1 MGYDRKRIVYAI
13 DGWADRIFTPKYNPL
28 HWLGT
33 LCFFCM
39 MLILISGIYLFLFYK
54 TGTPYESVQY
64 LTVEQW
70 YIGGIMRSVHRYA
83 SDGLVMFMAL
93 HLLREFLLG
102 RYRQWRWL
110 SWFSGNAL
118 LIISIIIGIIG
129 YWMVWDGRAQ
139 LIAQKTAQLLNDI
152 PILVEPPSRSFLSDD
167 TISKMLFFVLLLA
180 HIGISLIGISAFIF
194 IHVSRNAR
202 AAIKPP
208 RVIAVATLIVLFILS
223 FIAPAT
229 NAQTADM
236 AKLPINIPFDWFFL
250 FIYPLASV
258 LPKWVFWFTSVG
270 GVLIVFMAPWLGRSR
285 RLPPAQI
292 ILEKCVGCEQC
303 NKDCPYEA
311 IRMAPRKDGR
321 PYLLQAEIMVS
332 RCASCGICIGSCDS
346 KATNLPDRTLE
357 QIENEITELLHLAQR
372 QDGKPKILGF
382 ICEKSVKLDEIVDTK
397 NRSIKGMPNVP
408 IITFRCAGMIQHSII
423 EHALESGADGVFV
436 SGCQMEECYYRE
448 GAKWANARLMGE
460 RAPVLLPFK
469 GPASNYS
476 RIRVYWLSPLSQLHG
491 KDLISEI
498 NLFRDELSHISNVR
512 TYGLIKPAIPRE
524 RIYKK
529 AMAFSAASLLLIP
542 AFLILFLSTKPT
554 YPFYSKDQSLLKF
567 TFKRSGKQVGCREL
581 AEEEVETKLKH
592 MRKTRSS
599 FARLRME
606 CDRRRLPMYVEV
618 YLDNKNIFSKTYYPT
633 GIRKDGSTFAYE
645 EIPIVPGVHDI
656 KVKMRDL
663 SVEEAYE
670 RKEVEE
676 HVEEHENSSKMGASK
691 DDSLLDYTFEKKI
704 NIKAEMSAII
714 DFDEVNNKFYV
725 LGQNEE

>member
-1 MGYDRKRIVYAI
+1 MDYKGKRIVYTI
-13 DGWADRIFTPKYNPL
+13 DRWADRIFTPKYNPL
-28 HWLGT
+28 YWLGT
-33 LCFFCM
+33 ICFSFM
-39 MLILISGIYLFLFYK
+39 MLILISGIYLFFFYK

-64 LTVEQW
+64 ITVNQW
-70 YIGGIMRSVHRYA
+70 YLGGIMRSVHRYA

-118 LIISIIIGIIG
+118 LITSIIIGIIG

-152 PILVEPPSRSFLSDD
+152 PVFVEPPSRSFLSDN

-180 HIGISLIGISAFIF
+180 HIGISLIGVSTFIF

-208 RVIAVATLIVLFILS
+208 RVVAVATLVVLFILS

-250 FIYPLASV
+250 FIYPLVSI
-258 LPKWVFWFTSVG
+258 LPKWAFWSTSVG
-270 GVLIVFMAPWLGRSR
+270 GVLILFMAPWFGRSR

-321 PYLLQAEIMVS
+321 PYLLQAEIMAS
-332 RCASCGICIGSCDS
+332 RCASCGICIGSCNS
-346 KATNLPDRTLE
+346 KATNMPDRTLE
-357 QIENEITELLHLAQR
+357 QIKNEITELLHLAQR
-372 QDGKPKILGF
+372 QDAKPKIMGF
-382 ICEKSVKLDEIVDTK
+382 ICEKSVKPDEIIDTK

-408 IITFRCAGMIQHSII
+408 IITFRCTGMIHHSII

-448 GAKWANARLMGE
+448 GAKWASARLMGE
-460 RAPVLLPFK
+460 RAPVVLPFK
-469 GPASNYS
+469 GSASNYS
-476 RIRVYWLSPLSQLHG
+476 RIRVYWLSPLSQD
-491 KDLISEI
+491 KDLISAI
-498 NLFRDELSHISNVR
+498 SLFQGELSHISNVR
-512 TYGLIKPAIPRE
+512 THGLVKPAISRE

-529 AMAFSAASLLLIP
+529 VTAFSAASLLLIP

-554 YPFYSKDQSLLKF
+554 YPFYSKGQSLLKF

-581 AEEEVETKLKH
+581 AGEEVESKLKH
-592 MRKTRSS
+592 MRKTQSS
-599 FARLRME
+599 FSRLRME
-606 CDRRRLPMYVEV
+606 CDRRRLPMYMEV

-645 EIPIVPGVHDI
+645 EMSIAPGIHEI
-656 KVKMRDL
+656 KVKMKDISL
-663 SVEEAYE
+663 EETFKH
-670 RKEVEE
+670 KEKEY
-676 HVEEHENSSKMGASK
+676 HAEEHENSVKMRVSK
-691 DDSLLDYTFEKKI
+691 DDILLDYTFEKKI
-704 NIKAEMSAII
+704 DIKAEMITII